1 MFGRGSRREIRK
13 LTAEIE
19 LLTQA
24 LRISRG
30 KVEEQRDLKHEW
42 QQRAERFSDDRVA
55 QAREITQLKL
65 HIAGLEAK
73 LSALQ
78 TSTPMP
84 PAQSAA

>member
-1 MFGRGSRREIRK
+1 MFGRTSRREIRK
-13 LTAEIE
+13 RDAEIQ

-24 LRISRG
+24 LRISRS

-73 LSALQ
+73 VAALQ
-78 TSTPMP
+78 SAEPLP